1 MAAPFQVAC
10 MILTMNPEQLTHLDR
25 MGSLVD
31 ALGSLPWM
39 ETLELEQISL
49 RLLDFDSSRWS
60 FLRVL
65 SFPLYAELT
74 ALLASGEALP
84 HLKSR
89 PLIVVVMPVYAP
101 PAAIS

>member
-10 MILTMNPEQLTHLDR
+10 MILTMNPEQLTHIDR
-25 MGSLVD
+25 IGGLVD

-49 RLLDFDSSRWS
+49 RLLDFDSCRWS